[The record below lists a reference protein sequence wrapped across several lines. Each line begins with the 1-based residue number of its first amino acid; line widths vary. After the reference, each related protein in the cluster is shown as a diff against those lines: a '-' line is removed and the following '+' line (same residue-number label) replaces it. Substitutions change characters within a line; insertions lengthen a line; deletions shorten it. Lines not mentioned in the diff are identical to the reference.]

1 MFFAPSTRRIRKPQ
15 LQFSERRI
23 LLALGDLFAVCVAV
37 LISLRI
43 WTFVADDPFTLDF
56 VLGQAGW
63 FVFLCVLWLVL
74 ASANDFYDL
83 RLAANSTQTL
93 QRLIAVTLQQ
103 VVVYVLIFFLSPRD
117 ALPRLFILYYAVTS
131 LVLIGAWRFTRP
143 FLLGWASQP
152 RRTLIVGAVRPAS
165 AMITAIREHAADEY
179 DLRGVINGTDQV
191 GQMVDGIPILGS
203 GDDLLNYVLRDQIR
217 EIIITATHE
226 LDAPT
231 FRAVMTAYELGIVI
245 VPMTILYER
254 ITGRVPVEYVNEDWG
269 IVFMP
274 TRNVDGIFNPY
285 PLVKRLADIT
295 FAAFGLLLFLL
306 ILPVLALVIRL
317 DSPGGIFYT
326 QERLGRNGGVF
337 RIYKLR
343 SMVPDAET
351 QTGAVFAQKNDP
363 RVTRVGRFL
372 RKTRLDEVP
381 QLFNVL
387 RGDMSLIGPR
397 PERPEHV
404 ARLTRTIPFYRT
416 RLIVR
421 PGLTGWAQV
430 RFGYGSTDDDA
441 LIKLQYDLYYIRHIS
456 LLLDITILIRTV
468 GKVMSMSGV

>member
-1 MFFAPSTRRIRKPQ
+1 MFFAPSTKRLRRPQ

-23 LLALGDLFAVCVAV
+23 LLALGDLIAVCLAV

-56 VLGQAGW
+56 VLSQAGW
-63 FVFLCVLWLVL
+63 FVFLCLLWLLL

-83 RLAANSTQTL
+83 RLASKSSQTL

-103 VVVYVLIFFLSPRD
+103 VVVYVLIFFLSPRE

-131 LVLIGAWRFTRP
+131 LALIGTWRFTRP

-152 RRTLIVGAVRPAS
+152 RRTLIVGAIRPAS
-165 AMITAIREHAADEY
+165 AMIAAVRDHAADEY
-179 DLRGVINGTDQV
+179 DLRGVINGAEQV
-191 GQMVDGIPILGS
+191 GQTVDGVPIIGS

-226 LDAPT
+226 LDAST

-254 ITGRVPVEYVNEDWG
+254 ITGRVPVEFVNEDWG

-285 PLVKRLADIT
+285 PVAKRAIDVL
-295 FAAFGLLLFLL
+295 FAALGLLFFGLMLPLLALL
-306 ILPVLALVIRL
+306 IRI
-317 DSPGGIFYT
+317 DSPGSIFYT

-337 RIYKLR
+337 RIFKLR
-343 SMVPDAET
+343 SMVVDAET
-351 QTGAVFAQKNDP
+351 RTGAVFAQKNDP

-404 ARLTRTIPFYRT
+404 ARLTKSIPFYRT

-430 RFGYGSTDDDA
+430 RYGYGSTDEDA
-441 LIKLQYDLYYIRHIS
+441 LVKLQYDLYYIRHIS
-456 LLLDITILIRTV
+456 LLIDINILIRTV
-468 GKVMSMSGV
+468 GKVISMSGV